1 MKIHYKTHYI
11 LRTAQGQYLAM
22 AQSAFNLGIKRTLDE
37 AMLAC
42 DNYGRKK

>member
-11 LRTAQGQYLAM
+11 LQQTKNKFVAM
-22 AQSAFNLGIKRTLDE
+22 KHSMHNIGSFPNLEL

-42 DNYGRKK
+42 DKK